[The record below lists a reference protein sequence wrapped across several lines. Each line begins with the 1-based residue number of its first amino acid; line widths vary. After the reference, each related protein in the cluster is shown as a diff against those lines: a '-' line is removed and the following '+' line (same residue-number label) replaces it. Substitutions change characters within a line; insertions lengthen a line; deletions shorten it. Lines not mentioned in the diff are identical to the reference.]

1 MRIFNCDHC
10 GHLVFFDSV
19 QCLHCGNKLA
29 FLPDERIMA
38 ALIPVAEE
46 AATAPVTSDAPT
58 APPTGLAP
66 ALPQATAAPLAAVE
80 PDAPN
85 TTTAPQPPIADESP
99 PALWQRAGPQNAS
112 SATDSGKRYRM
123 CRNHTEYNAC
133 NFAVPADEPEALCV
147 SCRQTR
153 ILPDLS
159 EMANMGRWMQIEA
172 AKRRLFYTLSRMGLE
187 PAPGRSGP
195 VFEFLAELPGGPP
208 VLTGHNE
215 GTITLN
221 VAEADD
227 DERARRRIA
236 LREPYRTLIGHLRH
250 ESGHFYWDQLIR
262 DGGRLEAFR
271 AVFGDERQDYAAALE
286 AHYAKGNDSG
296 DWAEHHVSAYAA
308 AHPWEDWAETWAH
321 YLHMVDLLETAASYS
336 TQVTVPGIFGPQ
348 RSAAIDP
355 FGQPGPDFDAML
367 QNLVP
372 LTLLLN
378 SLTRSLGQSD
388 AYPFALIGDALAK
401 LRFVHDVVRDAIS
414 RPAGAES
421 PVPVVPQVPSA
432 APMGSAAADAPL
444 APLAAHAP
452 SPISQVPPPVT
463 SAVSP
468 PAAAPVSAPPMDAG
482 SSKKNSKKPSMV
494 KR

>member
-19 QCLHCGNKLA
+19 QCLHCGHMLA
-29 FLPDERIMA
+29 FLPDVLAMS
-38 ALIPVAEE
+38 ALARVAPQPEE
-46 AATAPVTSDAPT
+46 AAAAPEPSAASEPDTTPPE
-58 APPTGLAP
+58 APPT
-66 ALPQATAAPLAAVE
+66 
-80 PDAPN
+80 
-85 TTTAPQPPIADESP
+85 
-99 PALWQRAGPQNAS
+99 LWRRVGPKEGGGKAGS
-112 SATDSGKRYRM
+112 SGKYYRM
-123 CRNHTEYNAC
+123 CRNHTEYQAC
-133 NFAVPADEPEALCV
+133 NFAVPADEPDMLCV

-159 EMANMGRWMQIEA
+159 EAANMGRWMQIEA
-172 AKRRLFYTLSRMGLE
+172 AKRRLFYTLARLGLE

-262 DGGRLEAFR
+262 DGGRLEDFR
-271 AVFGDERQDYAAALE
+271 AVFGDEREDYAAALE
-286 AHYAKGNDSG
+286 AHYAKGNDTG

-321 YLHMVDLLETAASYS
+321 YLHMIDLLETAASYG

-348 RSAAIDP
+348 RSAAVDP
-355 FGQPGPDFDAML
+355 FAQPVPDFDTML
-367 QNLVP
+367 RNLVP

-388 AYPFALIGDALAK
+388 AYPFALIGEAPAK
-401 LRFVHDVVRDAIS
+401 LRFVHDVVRDAVS
-414 RPAGAES
+414 RPAAPRPA
-421 PVPVVPQVPSA
+421 PVPAPTSA
-432 APMGSAAADAPL
+432 GIAPGSAS
-444 APLAAHAP
+444 
-452 SPISQVPPPVT
+452 SP
-463 SAVSP
+463 
-468 PAAAPVSAPPMDAG
+468 APVVKGVDKN
-482 SSKKNSKKPSMV
+482 SSKKPLLG